1 MFDPLSRQRSKPSL
15 FAIIGGVHAA
25 AAIALSAYA
34 AHGVADAHLQG
45 NLQNAA
51 LYAFGHGLALAC
63 LGPRANR
70 TLARTGLGLLLLGT
84 LLFSGSL
91 AANAWWGF
99 TTKPAPLGGIALML
113 GWLLWAFDALRR

>member
-15 FAIIGGVHAA
+15 FAFFGGVLAA

-34 AHGVADAHLQG
+34 AHGIADAHLQG

-51 LYAFGHGLALAC
+51 LYAFGHGIALAC

-70 TLARTGLGLLLLGT
+70 ALARTGLGLLLLGT

-91 AANAWWGF
+91 VANAWWGF

>member
-1 MFDPLSRQRSKPSL
+1 MFDPLSRQRSKPS
-15 FAIIGGVHAA
+15 FFSFCGGVLAA

-34 AHGVADAHLQG
+34 AHGVADAHMQG
-45 NLQNAA
+45 NLQQAA
-51 LYAFGHGLALAC
+51 QYAFGHGIALAC
-63 LGPRANR
+63 LGPRASR
-70 TLARTGLGLLLLGT
+70 ILTRAGLGLLLIGT

-99 TTKPAPLGGIALML
+99 ATKLAPLGGTALML

>member
-15 FAIIGGVHAA
+15 FAFIGGVLAA

-51 LYAFGHGLALAC
+51 LYAFGHGLALATDIDGI
-63 LGPRANR
+63 LNMARPARASPPGDV
-70 TLARTGLGLLLLGT
+70 AGGKIV
-84 LLFSGSL
+84 SG
-91 AANAWWGF
+91 
-99 TTKPAPLGGIALML
+99 
-113 GWLLWAFDALRR
+113 

>member
-15 FAIIGGVHAA
+15 FAFIGGVLAA

-70 TLARTGLGLLLLGT
+70 TLARTGLRLLLLGT

-91 AANAWWGF
+91 AANAGWGF
-99 TTKPAPLGGIALML
+99 TTKLAPLGGIALML